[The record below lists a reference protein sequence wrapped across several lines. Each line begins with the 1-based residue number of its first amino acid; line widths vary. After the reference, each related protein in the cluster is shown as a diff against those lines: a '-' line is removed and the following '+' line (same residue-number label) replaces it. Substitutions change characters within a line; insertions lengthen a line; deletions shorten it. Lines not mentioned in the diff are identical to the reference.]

1 MLLLLRKRCPAKH
14 LTGEYWIFLTSTVRD
29 LNGTAIILRDGL
41 PGMWPCPLK
50 LLSDYQEK
58 TMKMYKGADER
69 TKPGNTKTAQGVKI
83 WTCGRKTAS
92 EREGKTRHHLKSETP
107 RAKRH
112 IFGKQTNQN

>member
-1 MLLLLRKRCPAKH
+1 
-14 LTGEYWIFLTSTVRD
+14 
-29 LNGTAIILRDGL
+29 
-41 PGMWPCPLK
+41 
-50 LLSDYQEK
+50 
-58 TMKMYKGADER
+58 MYKGADER